1 MNPVKNEALGYSTC
15 SKISV
20 HKDYPTYRV
29 TYALFYQST
38 GNYDEFLVLTK
49 SSQSKRA
56 LGKVEEV
63 G

>member
-1 MNPVKNEALGYSTC
+1 MKLWVTPLAQRFLCTKTT
-15 SKISV
+15 
-20 HKDYPTYRV
+20 PTYRV
-29 TYALFYQST
+29 TYALFYQPT
-38 GNYDEFLVLTK
+38 RNYDEFLVLTN